1 MSETAATTQKTSR
14 FAGFEQE
21 ERKRWDDGW
30 YSGVIVAEYETS
42 GNFATVHKTQDV
54 PSTAGD
60 SRNLKLCVTVVNG
73 NDTKS
78 LNTTINYRP
87 EALDPE
93 RMEDLRVRKAAKE
106 QFKGSDFRDSMSLSK
121 FHELERAGI
130 PVEDNGHGGMDVDK
144 MIGIAADFYLG
155 TRVRKDKDG
164 KDDRAVTDAEK
175 KTATE
180 EERKGWYHKIT
191 QIAAVDTK
199 VKR

>member
-1 MSETAATTQKTSR
+1 MSEATAVGKVNR
-14 FAGFEQE
+14 FAGFERE
-21 ERKRWDDGW
+21 ERKPWEDGW

-42 GNFATVHKTQDV
+42 GNFARVHKTEDTL
-54 PSTAGD
+54 SKKGD

-87 EALDPE
+87 EALEPE
-93 RMEDLRVRKAAKE
+93 RIEDLRVRKANKE
-106 QFKGSDFRDSMSLSK
+106 RFSGVDNRDSLSLSK

-130 PVEDNGHGGMDVDK
+130 PVEDNGHGGFDVEK
-144 MIGIAADFYLG
+144 MLGIAADFYLG
-155 TRVRKDKDG
+155 SRVKKSADG
-164 KDDRAVTDAEK
+164 MDDRAVTDAEK
-175 KTATE
+175 KSATD
-180 EERKGWYHKIT
+180 EERKTWYHKVT